1 VLSQVGMTFFM
12 DEGEETEKY
21 LGSSSTACALETLRV
36 LPVSARSEEGT
47 PLE

>member
-1 VLSQVGMTFFM
+1 VLSQVGTTFFI

-21 LGSSSTACALETLRV
+21 LGSSSTACALETLQV
-36 LPVSARSEEGT
+36 VPLSAGSEEGT